1 MTSAEL
7 EALGWFILGFGV
19 VSSSIVAIVFGIEDL
34 REYMARRR
42 RDNK

>member
-7 EALGWFILGFGV
+7 EALGWFVFGFGV
-19 VSSSIVAIVFGIEDL
+19 VATSLVALVFGIEDL
-34 REYMARRR
+34 REYIARRR